1 LYLSQAA
8 QRTKYH
14 PHWPAKDLTGTYKT
28 EEETKPENK
37 LDSDRGVGQKHLEKY
52 SLKLNPAYIA
62 GKKASLVRCK
72 HNGAQLLK

>member
-37 LDSDRGVGQKHLEKY
+37 LDSDNV
-52 SLKLNPAYIA
+52 
-62 GKKASLVRCK
+62 
-72 HNGAQLLK
+72 